1 MFGKR
6 WILLPWHHP
15 APAESS
21 RTGGPALTGHQDVV
35 RDESAVPVVPADE
48 DGHARVRMQL
58 AALMLLRGDDIADVA
73 AATDVPAALL
83 ELLRVEVTDDVDD
96 AALDRQRRATA
107 RRMKRGRQVVI
118 AVLLLE
124 VAAVANIVV
133 GVTALIGHVAGL
145 GLLASLVSAA
155 LILVVYAVARYATPP
170 GSRTAHRRCKARRD
184 GGGRR
189 GFRQ

>member
-15 APAESS
+15 APAEST
-21 RTGGPALTGHQDVV
+21 RGGGRALTGQQDVV
-35 RDESAVPVVPADE
+35 RDGSAVPVVPADE
-48 DGHARVRMQL
+48 EGHARVRMQL
-58 AALMLLRGDDIADVA
+58 AAVMLLRGDDVAEVA

-83 ELLRVEVTDDVDD
+83 ELLSVEVTDD
-96 AALDRQRRATA
+96 ALDWQRRATG
-107 RRMKRGRQVVI
+107 RRMKRGRRVVI

-145 GLLASLVSAA
+145 GLLASLVTAA
-155 LILVVYAVARYATPP
+155 LILGVYAVARYATPR
-170 GSRTAHRRCKARRD
+170 GSRTAQRRCKTRRD
-184 GGGRR
+184 GRGRR
-189 GFRQ
+189 VFRQ